1 MANAV
6 RAWLA
11 IVACACAPA
20 GGTATS
26 AGAPATP
33 EEVAAFCDRV
43 DELGDVSR
51 TELMLGLIEVAPTE
65 VRPAIRRASEL
76 GGSTFED
83 DVLIDEWLERCR
95 T

>member
-1 MANAV
+1 MRV
-6 RAWLA
+6 CPGRRDGHLSWH
-11 IVACACAPA
+11 
-20 GGTATS
+20 S
-26 AGAPATP
+26 SDP

-43 DELGDVSR
+43 DELGDVSG

-76 GGSTFED
+76 GSSTFED
-83 DVLIDEWLERCR
+83 DLLIDEWLERCR